1 MATYIWTAKTR
12 LGEIRNGE
20 MDAPNK
26 AVVHQKLQSQDLKV
40 VKLKKKPLE
49 INLAITQPPILPRD
63 LMIFTRQF
71 STMIDAGLPM
81 VQCLDI
87 LGNQS
92 ENPTFKKV
100 ILDVKASV
108 ENGQSLAESLKK
120 HPKAFDKFFVNLVA
134 AGEAGGILDTILVRL
149 AESIEKSANLNKQI
163 KSALSYPILVLL
175 TSLVIAGILLVFVIP
190 SFKGM
195 FEDMGQSLPW
205 LTTQVIVISEY
216 MQENIGTILLAL
228 GGLFFAGTWAMKD
241 PRGRYVIDSIVL
253 ELPAIGEL
261 AKKVS
266 VARFS
271 RTMGTML
278 SSGVPILD
286 ALDIVAATSGNL
298 VVEAGLMK
306 AKARI
311 SEGKQLSVPLSEM
324 GVFPPMVVQMISVGE
339 KAGAMDTMLNKIADF
354 YDDEVDTAIGT
365 TMSLLQPAL
374 MAFLA
379 VVLGGLV
386 ISMYLPVINL
396 AGNIG
401 G

>member
-1 MATYIWTAKTR
+1 
-12 LGEIRNGE
+12 
-20 MDAPNK
+20 
-26 AVVHQKLQSQDLKV
+26 
-40 VKLKKKPLE
+40 
-49 INLAITQPPILPRD
+49 
-63 LMIFTRQF
+63 
-71 STMIDAGLPM
+71 M
-81 VQCLDI
+81 V
-87 LGNQS
+87 
-92 ENPTFKKV
+92 
-100 ILDVKASV
+100 
-108 ENGQSLAESLKK
+108 
-120 HPKAFDKFFVNLVA
+120 
-134 AGEAGGILDTILVRL
+134 
-149 AESIEKSANLNKQI
+149 
-163 KSALSYPILVLL
+163 
-175 TSLVIAGILLVFVIP
+175 
-190 SFKGM
+190 
-195 FEDMGQSLPW
+195 FEG
-205 LTTQVIVISEY
+205 
-216 MQENIGTILLAL
+216 
-228 GGLFFAGTWAMKD
+228 
-241 PRGRYVIDSIVL
+241 PRGRYVVDSILL
-253 ELPAIGEL
+253 ELPAIGDL

-298 VVEAGLMK
+298 VVEAGLIK
-306 AKARI
+306 AKAKI
-311 SEGKQLSVPLSEM
+311 SEGKQLSAPLSEM

-401 G
+401 

>member
-1 MATYIWTAKTR
+1 MQVCRW
-12 LGEIRNGE
+12 
-20 MDAPNK
+20 
-26 AVVHQKLQSQDLKV
+26 
-40 VKLKKKPLE
+40 
-49 INLAITQPPILPRD
+49 
-63 LMIFTRQF
+63 F
-71 STMIDAGLPM
+71 SAWIS
-81 VQCLDI
+81 
-87 LGNQS
+87 LGNQAD
-92 ENPTFKKV
+92 NPTFKKV
-100 ILDVKASV
+100 LLDVKASV
-108 ENGQSLAESLKK
+108 ENGQSLADALKK
-120 HPKAFDKFFVNLVA
+120 HPKVFDKFFVNLVA

-163 KSALSYPILVLL
+163 KSALSYPILVLV
-175 TSLVIAGILLVFVIP
+175 TSLVIAGVLLIFVIP
-190 SFKGM
+190 SFKSM
-195 FEDMGQSLPW
+195 FEDMGQTLPW

-216 MQENIGTILLAL
+216 MQENIGTILISLA
-228 GGLFFAGTWAMKD
+228 GLFLFGTWSLKD
-241 PRGRYVIDSIVL
+241 PRGRYVVDSILL
-253 ELPAIGEL
+253 EMPAIGDL

-298 VVEAGLMK
+298 VVEAGLIK
-306 AKARI
+306 AKAKI
-311 SEGKQLSVPLSEM
+311 SEGKQLSAPLSEM

-379 VVLGGLV
+379 VILGGLV

-401 G
+401 

>member
-1 MATYIWTAKTR
+1 MATYLWTAKTR
-12 LGEIRNGE
+12 LGETRSGE

-26 AVVHQKLQSQDLKV
+26 AVVHQKLQSQDLKI
-40 VKLKKKPLE
+40 VKLKRKPLE
-49 INLAITQPPILPRD
+49 INLEIMQQPITARD

-87 LGNQS
+87 LGNQAD
-92 ENPTFKKV
+92 NPTFKKV
-100 ILDVKASV
+100 LLDVKASV
-108 ENGQSLAESLKK
+108 ENGQALADALKK
-120 HPKAFDKFFVNLVA
+120 HPKVFDKFFVNLVA

-163 KSALSYPILVLL
+163 KSALSYPILVLV
-175 TSLVIAGILLVFVIP
+175 TSLVIAGILLIFVIP
-190 SFKGM
+190 SFKSM

-205 LTTQVIVISEY
+205 LTTQVIIISEY
-216 MQENIGTILLAL
+216 MQENIGTILITL
-228 GGLFFAGTWAMKD
+228 GGLGLFGTWSLKD
-241 PRGRYVIDSIVL
+241 PRGRFVVDSILL
-253 ELPAIGEL
+253 ELPAIGDL

-298 VVEAGLMK
+298 VVEKGLLV
-306 AKARI
+306 AKTKI

-401 G
+401 

>member
-1 MATYIWTAKTR
+1 
-12 LGEIRNGE
+12 

-26 AVVHQKLQSQDLKV
+26 AVVHQKLQSQDLKI
-40 VKLKKKPLE
+40 VKLKRKPLE
-49 INLAITQPPILPRD
+49 INLEIMQQPITARD

-87 LGNQS
+87 LGNQAD
-92 ENPTFKKV
+92 NPTFKKV
-100 ILDVKASV
+100 LLEVKASV
-108 ENGQSLAESLKK
+108 ENGQALADALKK
-120 HPKAFDKFFVNLVA
+120 HPKVFDKFFVNLVA

-163 KSALSYPILVLL
+163 KSALSYPILVLV
-175 TSLVIAGILLVFVIP
+175 TSLVIAGILLIFVIP
-190 SFKGM
+190 SFKSM

-205 LTTQVIVISEY
+205 LTTQVIIISEY
-216 MQENIGTILLAL
+216 MQENIGTILITL
-228 GGLFFAGTWAMKD
+228 GGLGLFGTWSLKD
-241 PRGRYVIDSIVL
+241 PRGRCVVDSILL
-253 ELPAIGEL
+253 ELPAIGDL

-298 VVEAGLMK
+298 VVEKGLLV
-306 AKARI
+306 AKTKI

-401 G
+401 